1 MSYFTHYRGERNG
14 TIAVIV
20 ITIIIVVVVEVV
32 PWYELREDPEVPKVF
47 VLLSPPEDAI
57 PKEYPEPFVFNPNSL
72 SDSGYLELGFTERQ
86 VKTLR
91 NFQKA
96 GGRFRTKKDFSKL
109 YFLDE
114 NRYKQL
120 EPYIDLPDRIERRRH
135 RSNYADYERNY
146 ERKPRRENKVVQY
159 FHFDPN
165 TLSDSGYSALGFS
178 PRQIESLRKF
188 QNAGADFQTKEDFS
202 RLYFVNEEK
211 FKALFPYIDL
221 PTEEEREA
229 ERKKALIVDVNT
241 VGVEQLTK
249 IPGIGAYYAKEIV
262 SLRDELGGFYDL
274 YQLTELYKM
283 TPGRI
288 DTLAEYLKIRSEP
301 KRLSLR
307 NATAQELAGHPYMD
321 LKTASE
327 LVRWRETAIDI
338 SPESLEES
346 GLLSDELYRKFAP
359 YLDYR

>member
-20 ITIIIVVVVEVV
+20 IVIIIVVVVEVV

-47 VLLSPPEDAI
+47 VLLSPAEDAE
-57 PKEYPEPFVFNPNSL
+57 PKEYPQPFLFNPNTL
-72 SDSGYLELGFTERQ
+72 SDSGYLELGFSERQ

-109 YFLDE
+109 YFVDE
-114 NRYKQL
+114 VRYNQL
-120 EPYIDLPDRIERRRH
+120 EPFIDLPDRIERRRH
-135 RSNYADYERNY
+135 RSNYADYG
-146 ERKPRRENKVVQY
+146 RKPRRENKVVEY
-159 FHFDPN
+159 FRFDPN
-165 TLSDSGYSALGFS
+165 TLSDSGYAALGFS
-178 PRQIESLRKF
+178 QRQIESLRKF
-188 QNAGADFQTKEDFS
+188 QNAGADFRTKEDFS
-202 RLYFVNEEK
+202 RLYFVDEEK
-211 FKALFPYIDL
+211 FAALAPYIDL
-221 PTEEEREA
+221 PTAEEREA

-262 SLRDELGGFYDL
+262 SLRDDLGGFYDL

-288 DTLAEYLKIRSEP
+288 DTLSEYLKIRSEP

-307 NATAQELAGHPYMD
+307 TATAQELAAHPYMD

-327 LVRWRETAIDI
+327 MVRWRVTAIDI